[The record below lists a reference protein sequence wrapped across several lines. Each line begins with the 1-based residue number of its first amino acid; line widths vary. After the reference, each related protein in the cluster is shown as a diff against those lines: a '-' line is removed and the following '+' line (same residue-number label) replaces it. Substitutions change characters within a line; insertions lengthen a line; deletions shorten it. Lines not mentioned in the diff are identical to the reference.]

1 MTLYRLC
8 ITLHLLA
15 MSLWLGHM
23 FVWSLCAGPALKV
36 LQPPATAEMLRERS
50 VYLGALGWPALAV
63 LIPTGL
69 YMLHW
74 RGIGLGDLVSLSFLD
89 MPGGGAI
96 GLKLL
101 LVLWMVLYQA
111 IWAHRRAPIAIYV
124 NMLAALIILAA
135 SVVIVRGWA

>member
-1 MTLYRLC
+1 MTVYGLC

-23 FVWSLCAGPALKV
+23 LVWSLFAGPALKRV
-36 LQPPATAEMLRERS
+36 DPPATAEMLRERS

-74 RGIGLGDLVSLSFLD
+74 RGIGLADLATLSFLEA
-89 MPGGGAI
+89 PGGGVL

-101 LVLWMVLYQA
+101 LVLWMILYQA
-111 IWAHRRAPIAIYV
+111 FWGHHRAPIAIYF
-124 NMLAALIILAA
+124 NMLAALVILAA
-135 SVVIVRGWA
+135 SVIIVRGWA

>member
-1 MTLYRLC
+1 MTLYGLC

-23 FVWSLCAGPALKV
+23 FVWSLFAGPALKRV
-36 LQPPATAEMLRERS
+36 DPPATAEMLRDRS
-50 VYLGALGWPALAV
+50 VYLGAFGWPALAV
-63 LIPTGL
+63 LVPTGL

-74 RGIGLGDLVSLSFLD
+74 RGVGPVDLLTLSFLD
-89 MPGGGAI
+89 APGGWVVGV
-96 GLKLL
+96 KLL
-101 LVLWMVLYQA
+101 LVLWMILYQA
-111 IWAHRRAPIAIYV
+111 VWGHHRAPIAVYF

>member
-1 MTLYRLC
+1 MTVYGLC

-23 FVWSLCAGPALKV
+23 LVWSLFAGPALKRV
-36 LQPPATAEMLRERS
+36 EPPATAEMLRERS

-63 LIPTGL
+63 LVPTGL
-69 YMLHW
+69 YLLHW
-74 RGIGLGDLVSLSFLD
+74 RGIELWDLVTLSFLEA
-89 MPGGGAI
+89 PGGTVL

-101 LVLWMVLYQA
+101 LVLWMILYQA
-111 IWAHRRAPIAIYV
+111 LWGHHRAPIAIYF
-124 NMLAALIILAA
+124 NMLAALVILAA

>member
-1 MTLYRLC
+1 MTLYGLC

-23 FVWSLCAGPALKV
+23 LVWSLFAGPALKAID
-36 LQPPATAEMLRERS
+36 PPATAEMLRERS

-63 LIPTGL
+63 LVPTGL
-69 YMLHW
+69 YMLHY
-74 RGIGLGDLVSLSFLD
+74 RGIGLGDLVTLSFLD

-101 LVLWMVLYQA
+101 LVLWMILYQA
-111 IWAHRRAPIAIYV
+111 VWGHHRAPIAIYV
-124 NMLAALIILAA
+124 NMAAALVILAA